1 MMNPYTDVIK
11 YDDGIRDPN
20 DVSTVLPDV
29 QSDNTPSPE
38 HVSTSDKGM
47 TSTLLLAVLA
57 AISGT
62 SFHFG
67 YASGV
72 INAPQDFIESFI
84 NETNHRRDP
93 DTKVSASTVTLIFSL
108 AVSVFALGGMV
119 GGLFGGFIT
128 ERLGRKGGMYLNTVV
143 SFVACVL
150 MFISKP
156 IHSYEV
162 LIIGR
167 FFLGLACGYGSS
179 VAPTYINEVSP
190 VRLRGTLGASFQLG
204 IVILLFVSQVMSLE
218 QVLGSQDKWHYA
230 LSLPIVFSVL
240 QVILLLFVPESPKYL
255 LLKKNSPEDAEKALR
270 WLRGHP
276 NVHHEVTAMQVEQ
289 SQNQQAARML
299 DLFTTPTVRWAL
311 FIAVFLQL
319 SQQLS
324 GINAVIYYSTAIFKT
339 AGYDK
344 SQSEYANLGL
354 GATNI
359 VVTIISV
366 FLMDRLGRR
375 ILHLTGIT
383 GMFFTSLILVISLLV
398 QATPFWNKVSLV
410 TTILF
415 VAFFGVGPG
424 SIPWLITAELFN
436 QAYRVP
442 ASSIAVL
449 VNWSANFAVGLG
461 FKPLFTN
468 ALHEYTFFL
477 FTGFLLIFFLLTF
490 FFVPETKAKDV
501 ETIYAEINAGQ
512 VWRKRQAPVQFIENR
527 FGQESSVNYRPLQS
541 A

>member
-1 MMNPYTDVIK
+1 
-11 YDDGIRDPN
+11 
-20 DVSTVLPDV
+20 
-29 QSDNTPSPE
+29 
-38 HVSTSDKGM
+38 
-47 TSTLLLAVLA
+47 
-57 AISGT
+57 
-62 SFHFG
+62 
-67 YASGV
+67 
-72 INAPQDFIESFI
+72 
-84 NETNHRRDP
+84 
-93 DTKVSASTVTLIFSL
+93 
-108 AVSVFALGGMV
+108 
-119 GGLFGGFIT
+119 
-128 ERLGRKGGMYLNTVV
+128 
-143 SFVACVL
+143 
-150 MFISKP
+150 
-156 IHSYEV
+156 
-162 LIIGR
+162 
-167 FFLGLACGYGSS
+167 
-179 VAPTYINEVSP
+179 
-190 VRLRGTLGASFQLG
+190 
-204 IVILLFVSQVMSLE
+204 
-218 QVLGSQDKWHYA
+218 
-230 LSLPIVFSVL
+230 
-240 QVILLLFVPESPKYL
+240 
-255 LLKKNSPEDAEKALR
+255 
-270 WLRGHP
+270 
-276 NVHHEVTAMQVEQ
+276 
-289 SQNQQAARML
+289 ML

-344 SQSEYANLGL
+344 LQSEYANLGL

-461 FKPLFTN
+461 FKPLFTVRSFMTRRVICF
-468 ALHEYTFFL
+468 YFSFFRML
-477 FTGFLLIFFLLTF
+477 FTNTHSFYL
-490 FFVPETKAKDV
+490 
-501 ETIYAEINAGQ
+501 
-512 VWRKRQAPVQFIENR
+512 QAF
-527 FGQESSVNYRPLQS
+527 Y
-541 A
+541 